1 MSDTGQDFSYDI
13 SEDDEGLLP
22 PDESLDPDEL
32 DDDFDELGYSPLDRP
47 SGNLS
52 WGFTAREARTSEP
65 LPARL
70 ARELPDV
77 GAELDEDEGD
87 GLGDVIDTDGEL
99 RDDEVGSARA
109 GRLVWAE
116 PESRDPEAEYWASDV
131 GIDGGAASAEEAA
144 VHVIDTDE
152 RG

>member
-1 MSDTGQDFSYDI
+1 MSDTGQEFAYDF

-22 PDESLDPDEL
+22 PDESLDPDEF
-32 DDDFDELGYSPLDRP
+32 DDDLDELGYSPLDRP

-52 WGFTAREARTSEP
+52 WGFTAREARTAEP
-65 LPARL
+65 LSRRL

-77 GAELDEDEGD
+77 GADLDDEEY
-87 GLGDVIDTDGEL
+87 GLGDAVDTDGEL
-99 RDDEVGSARA
+99 PGDQVGSVRA

-116 PESRDPEAEYWASDV
+116 PESRDPEADYWASDV

-144 VHVIDTDE
+144 VHVIDADE

>member
-1 MSDTGQDFSYDI
+1 MSDTGQHFSCDI

-65 LPARL
+65 LSVRL

-77 GAELDEDEGD
+77 GADLDDDEGD
-87 GLGDVIDTDGEL
+87 DLGDVIDTDGEL
-99 RDDEVGSARA
+99 RDDEVASARA

-116 PESRDPEAEYWASDV
+116 PESSDPEADYWESNLH
-131 GIDGGAASAEEAA
+131 IDGGAATTAQVA
-144 VHVIDTDE
+144 VHVID
-152 RG
+152 